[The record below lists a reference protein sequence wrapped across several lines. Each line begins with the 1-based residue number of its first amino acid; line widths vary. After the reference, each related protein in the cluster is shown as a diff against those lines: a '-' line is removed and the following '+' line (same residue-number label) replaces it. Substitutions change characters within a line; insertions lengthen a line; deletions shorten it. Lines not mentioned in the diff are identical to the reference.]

1 MKARFKRQGLVEGKW
16 CIDENRFQVHTTNVK
31 VGDIVV
37 AEGTTGK
44 YYEVLA
50 IEPIPERE
58 LHHIN
63 FDMLL
68 SIRFIGKAGIE
79 KLIRKRAK
87 PFRTSTGWYSIVTP
101 VNEAIAK
108 EVAELCKD

>member
-1 MKARFKRQGLVEGKW
+1 MKARFKRQGLVEGQW
-16 CIDENRFQVHTTNVK
+16 CRDENRFQVHTINVK

-37 AEGTTGK
+37 AEGTSGK

-50 IEPIPERE
+50 IEPIPERQFP
-58 LHHIN
+58 HIN

-68 SIRFIGKAGIE
+68 SIRFVGKAGAE

-87 PFRTSTGWYSIVTP
+87 PFKTNTGWYSIVTP
-101 VNEAIAK
+101 VNEGIAK